1 LDRPSA
7 SRQRDTTGRLQWIV
21 VFGMLLAN
29 SKDGAATCQ
38 QLFSY
43 LFRWESTEMP
53 LSEVDM
59 SSRGNPAE
67 TRRRILDAALDFFQR
82 GEVDASMQ
90 AITKAA
96 GFSRQT
102 LYLNFADR
110 GAFYVAVVERAEE
123 RFHFSEEYAK
133 IERAPNGIAALG
145 AIVDLQARIS
155 RLIKPIAYALDILR
169 NKDNAVEKARQKRMD
184 RRMAA
189 CEAIVARLAAE
200 GLLRRDITV
209 KPATDI
215 LWLLTSF
222 HTWDDLVN
230 TRKWTTAQ
238 YRDFLKHALI
248 TALITPGKGK
258 APKA

>member
-1 LDRPSA
+1 
-7 SRQRDTTGRLQWIV
+7 
-21 VFGMLLAN
+21 
-29 SKDGAATCQ
+29 
-38 QLFSY
+38 
-43 LFRWESTEMP
+43 MP

-110 GAFYVAVVERAEE
+110 GAFYVAVVERAGE
-123 RFHFSEEYAK
+123 RFHFSEEYVK
-133 IERAPNGIAALG
+133 VERAPNGVAALV
-145 AIVDLQARIS
+145 AMVDMQARIC
-155 RLIKPIAYALDILR
+155 RLIKPIAYALNILR
-169 NKDNAVEKARQKRMD
+169 NKDGAVEKASQKQVDGRI
-184 RRMAA
+184 AA
-189 CEAIVARLAAE
+189 CEAIVARLVAE
-200 GLLRRDITV
+200 GRLRRDITA
-209 KPATDI
+209 KAAADI
-215 LWLLTSF
+215 LWLMTSF

-238 YRDFLKHALI
+238 YKDFLKRALI
-248 TALITPGKGK
+248 TALIIPGKGK
-258 APKA
+258 IPKA

>member
-1 LDRPSA
+1 
-7 SRQRDTTGRLQWIV
+7 
-21 VFGMLLAN
+21 
-29 SKDGAATCQ
+29 
-38 QLFSY
+38 
-43 LFRWESTEMP
+43 MP
-53 LSEVDM
+53 LSEAGM

-110 GAFYVAVVERAEE
+110 GAFYVAVVERAGE

-133 IERAPNGIAALG
+133 VERAPNGIAVLEAM
-145 AIVDLQARIS
+145 VDMVARIC

-169 NKDNAVEKARQKRMD
+169 NKDDAVEKARQKQVDGRI
-184 RRMAA
+184 AA
-189 CEAIVARLAAE
+189 CEAVAARLAAE

-209 KPATDI
+209 KAAADT
-215 LWLLTSF
+215 LWLMTSF

-230 TRKWTTAQ
+230 TRKWTTTQ
-238 YRDFLKHALI
+238 YQDFLKHALI

>member
-1 LDRPSA
+1 
-7 SRQRDTTGRLQWIV
+7 
-21 VFGMLLAN
+21 
-29 SKDGAATCQ
+29 
-38 QLFSY
+38 
-43 LFRWESTEMP
+43 MP

-110 GAFYVAVVERAEE
+110 GAFYVAVVERAGE
-123 RFHFSEEYAK
+123 RFHFSEEHAK
-133 IERAPNGIAALG
+133 VERAPNGIAALVAMI
-145 AIVDLQARIS
+145 AIQARIC
-155 RLIKPIAYALDILR
+155 RLIKPIAYALEILR
-169 NKDNAVEKARQKRMD
+169 NKDSAVEKARQKQVDGRI
-184 RRMAA
+184 AA
-189 CEAIVARLAAE
+189 CEAVVARLVAE

-209 KPATDI
+209 KSAADI
-215 LWLLTSF
+215 LWLMTSF

-230 TRKWTTAQ
+230 TRKWTTTRYQ
-238 YRDFLKHALI
+238 DFLKRALI

-258 APKA
+258 VPKA